1 MKTSEQKKTALP
13 DIGCNFA
20 FSSMCF
26 IFFGQLLHCAAQTH
40 STLLWSYVLP
50 HLFKTPGN
58 LLNSLTEIGLVDE
71 LRLCFKDDS
80 FFSKECGIV
89 PQSYGDMTAV
99 HPRSSQVSKQYISIL
114 MMFATQKKDNYC
126 LSEVDDLNFSI
137 VILHSI
143 LHTYSVGS
151 NASKW
156 RYILFSLLGWNFF
169 LEFATFWT

>member
-1 MKTSEQKKTALP
+1 MKTSEQKK
-13 DIGCNFA
+13 
-20 FSSMCF
+20 
-26 IFFGQLLHCAAQTH
+26 LHCLILVAILPLAQCVSFSLVNCCTVQLKLIQH
-40 STLLWSYVLP
+40 CYVLP

-80 FFSKECGIV
+80 FFSKECGTV

-151 NASKW
+151 NVSKW

-169 LEFATFWT
+169 LEFATF